1 MASSAAKKSRR
12 EFYMKITILGSGCSK
27 CRALYATLESA
38 LKERKINAGLAKE
51 ENIIE
56 ILKYGAVSLPA
67 VAIDGKVVAQGGSLT
82 KKDIDRILSEN
93 IQ

>member
-1 MASSAAKKSRR
+1 
-12 EFYMKITILGSGCSK
+12 MKITILGSGCSK
-27 CRALYATLESA
+27 CRALYATVESA
-38 LKERKINAGLAKE
+38 LKERNINADLAKE

-56 ILKYGAVSLPA
+56 ILKYGTVSLPA
-67 VAIDGKVVAQGGSLT
+67 VAIDGKVIAQCGRLT

>member
-1 MASSAAKKSRR
+1 
-12 EFYMKITILGSGCSK
+12 MKITILGSGCSK
-27 CRALYATLESA
+27 CRALYATVESA
-38 LKERKINAGLAKE
+38 LKKERNINADLAKE

-56 ILKYGAVSLPA
+56 ILKYGTVSLPA
-67 VAIDGKVVAQGGSLT
+67 VAIDGKVIAQGGRLT

>member
-1 MASSAAKKSRR
+1 MPGTLRDSRKR
-12 EFYMKITILGSGCSK
+12 V
-27 CRALYATLESA
+27 
-38 LKERKINAGLAKE
+38 KERNINADLAKE

-56 ILKYGAVSLPA
+56 ILKYGTVSLPA
-67 VAIDGKVVAQGGSLT
+67 VAIDGKVIAQGGRLT

>member
-1 MASSAAKKSRR
+1 
-12 EFYMKITILGSGCSK
+12 MKITILGSGCSK
-27 CRALYATLESA
+27 CRALYATVESA
-38 LKERKINAGLAKE
+38 LKERKINADLAKE

-56 ILKYGAVSLPA
+56 ILKYGTVSLPA
-67 VAIDGKVVAQGGSLT
+67 VAIDGKVIAQGGRLT

>member
-1 MASSAAKKSRR
+1 
-12 EFYMKITILGSGCSK
+12 MKITILWSGCSK
-27 CRALYATLESA
+27 CRALYATVESA
-38 LKERKINAGLAKE
+38 LKERKINADLAKE

-56 ILKYGAVSLPA
+56 ILKYGTVSLPA
-67 VAIDGKVVAQGGSLT
+67 VAIDGKVIAQGGRLT

>member
-1 MASSAAKKSRR
+1 
-12 EFYMKITILGSGCSK
+12 MKISILGSGCSK
-27 CRALYATLESA
+27 CRALYATVESA
-38 LKERKINAGLAKE
+38 LKKERNINADLAKE

-56 ILKYGAVSLPA
+56 ILKYGTVSLPA
-67 VAIDGKVVAQGGSLT
+67 VAIDGKVVAQGGRLT

>member
-1 MASSAAKKSRR
+1 
-12 EFYMKITILGSGCSK
+12 MKITILWSGCSK
-27 CRALYATLESA
+27 CRALYATVESA
-38 LKERKINAGLAKE
+38 LKERNINADLAKE

-56 ILKYGAVSLPA
+56 ILKYGTASLPA
-67 VAIDGKVVAQGGSLT
+67 VAIDGKVIAQGGRLT

>member
-1 MASSAAKKSRR
+1 
-12 EFYMKITILGSGCSK
+12 MKITILGSGCSK
-27 CRALYATLESA
+27 CRALYATVESA
-38 LKERKINAGLAKE
+38 LKERNINADLAKE

-56 ILKYGAVSLPA
+56 ILKYGTVSLPA
-67 VAIDGKVVAQGGSLT
+67 VAIDGKVIAQGGRLT

>member
-1 MASSAAKKSRR
+1 
-12 EFYMKITILGSGCSK
+12 MKITILGSGRSK
-27 CRALYATLESA
+27 CRALYATVESA
-38 LKERKINAGLAKE
+38 LKERNINADLAKE

-56 ILKYGAVSLPA
+56 ILKYGTVSLPA
-67 VAIDGKVVAQGGSLT
+67 VAIDGKVIAQGGRLT

>member
-1 MASSAAKKSRR
+1 
-12 EFYMKITILGSGCSK
+12 MKITILGSECSK
-27 CRALYATLESA
+27 CRALYATVESA
-38 LKERKINAGLAKE
+38 LKERNINADLAKE

-56 ILKYGAVSLPA
+56 ILKYGTVSLPA
-67 VAIDGKVVAQGGSLT
+67 VAIDGKVIAQGGRLT

>member
-1 MASSAAKKSRR
+1 
-12 EFYMKITILGSGCSK
+12 MKITILGSGCSK
-27 CRALYATLESA
+27 CRALYATVESA
-38 LKERKINAGLAKE
+38 LKERDINADLAKE

-56 ILKYGAVSLPA
+56 ILKYGTVSLPA
-67 VAIDGKVVAQGGSLT
+67 VAIDGKVIAQGGRLT